1 MTDPAELP
9 EGEPDLPAGI
19 RLPATFAS
27 LRHPAYRLY
36 FVGQVVSLVG
46 MWMQNAAQ
54 QWVVY
59 DLTGSEAWLGI
70 VGAAGSLPVLLLSM
84 VGGVLADRFSRRRIL
99 MATQVASAV
108 PALALGLLI
117 ATGRVEVWHIVA
129 LAIASGVVSGFDMP
143 ARHAFVFEMVGRTDL
158 MNAIALNSAVFHGA
172 RVIGPVAAGILIGT
186 VGSGPC
192 FFVNSATYFVLL
204 GALAVMKPGFA
215 VASARA
221 DGHGRD
227 PLAGFRLLRQIPGL
241 AGILFV
247 MLLVGVFGW
256 SYVVLLPAFA
266 RDVLAV
272 EADGFGVLLAA
283 IGAGAVAGS
292 LAMATVRTVRDGRA
306 WMSGSVLLFALA
318 LIGFTWAPGFA
329 SSLALLSVTGFGLTA
344 FFSLANTLF
353 QSAVD
358 DEVRGRAMGLYSLVF
373 GLMMPVGALQ
383 AGMVAEALG
392 PAWAVRIGAF
402 VCLAVAAGG
411 FAWLPRT
418 LKR

>member
-9 EGEPDLPAGI
+9 ERQPDLPAGI

-70 VGAAGSLPVLLLSM
+70 VGAAGTLPVLLLSM

-129 LAIASGVVSGFDMP
+129 LAVASGVVSGFDMP
-143 ARHAFVFEMVGRTDL
+143 ARHSFVFEMVGRADL

-172 RVIGPVAAGILIGT
+172 RVIGPVVAGLLIGT

-204 GALAVMKPGFA
+204 GALAIMRPGFSL
-215 VASARA
+215 ASGRA
-221 DGHGRD
+221 DGHGHD
-227 PLAGFRLLRQIPGL
+227 PFAGFRLLRQIQGL

-266 RDVLAV
+266 REVLAV

-283 IGAGAVAGS
+283 IGTGAVAGS
-292 LAMATVRTVRDGRA
+292 LTMATVRSVRDGRA
-306 WMSGSVLLFALA
+306 WMSGAILLFALA
-318 LIGFTWAPGFA
+318 LVGFSWAPGFA
-329 SSLALLSVTGFGLTA
+329 SSLVFLSVTGFGLTA

-358 DEVRGRAMGLYSLVF
+358 DAVRGRAMGLYSLVF

-392 PAWAVRIGAF
+392 SAWAVRIGAF

-411 FAWLPRT
+411 FAWLPRR
-418 LKR
+418 LGR